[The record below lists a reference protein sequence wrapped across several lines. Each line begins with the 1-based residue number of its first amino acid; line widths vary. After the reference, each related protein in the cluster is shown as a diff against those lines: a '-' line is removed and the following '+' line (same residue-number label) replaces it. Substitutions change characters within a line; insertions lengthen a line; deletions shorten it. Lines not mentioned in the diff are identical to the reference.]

1 MSPPIKG
8 HPFTIGGTLFL
19 DLGTMK
25 AEMSLATRIVATR
38 RRPVFRNLP
47 SISMIVLCCVCV
59 CVWCEDCEV
68 ENDVVMKVDVM

>member
-25 AEMSLATRIVATR
+25 AEMSLTTRIVATR
-38 RRPVFRNLP
+38 RRPVFRNLL
-47 SISMIVLCCVCV
+47 STSMIVV
-59 CVWCEDCEV
+59 CVWCENCS
-68 ENDVVMKVDVM
+68 ENDEVMKIDVM